1 MFIICSFKDLSD
13 QKSLWVRKSR
23 QNQFVST
30 IVLLFFVQVLIK
42 LFNDTIREIIK
53 QRLTGGQMSVRLKPA
68 ASRQT
73 MMMFQNWTVQPK
85 TGQVTTLVS
94 ALQV

>member
-1 MFIICSFKDLSD
+1 MC
-13 QKSLWVRKSR
+13 KSR

-53 QRLTGGQMSVRLKPA
+53 QRQSKKEDKLVSGSNPRPVDGHNVSKLDCPT
-68 ASRQT
+68 
-73 MMMFQNWTVQPK
+73 QNQ
-85 TGQVTTLVS
+85 QVTTLVS